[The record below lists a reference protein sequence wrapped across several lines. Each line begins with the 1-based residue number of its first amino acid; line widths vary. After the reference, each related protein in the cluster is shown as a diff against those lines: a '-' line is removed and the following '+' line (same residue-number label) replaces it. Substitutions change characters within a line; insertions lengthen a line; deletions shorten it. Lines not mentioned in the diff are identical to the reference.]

1 MAFEQQK
8 EAFAEQIAR
17 LIRLMPN
24 YPGGIM
30 FGMGDTQETT
40 ATVLYEQKTQDMY
53 FRIFDMALSYSKGF
67 NHNSGQEEFTMA
79 VDIVELVKNK
89 LSGKK

>member
-53 FRIFDMALSYSKGF
+53 FRIFDMALSYSWGMNLFKDDLFGGPMQHSPPG
-67 NHNSGQEEFTMA
+67 NMPP
-79 VDIVELVKNK
+79 
-89 LSGKK
+89 

>member
-1 MAFEQQK
+1 VAFEQQK

-17 LIRLMPN
+17 LIRLIPD

-30 FGMGDTQETT
+30 LGMGDAQQAT
-40 ATVLYEQKTQDMY
+40 AAVVYGQKTQDMY
-53 FRIFDMALSYSKGF
+53 FKIFDMAFSYSSGF
-67 NHNSGQEEFTMA
+67 NTNSGEEEFAMA

-89 LSGKK
+89 LSSKD

>member
-1 MAFEQQK
+1 MGRSFICSKGGATIVAFEQQK

-30 FGMGDTQETT
+30 FGMGDAQEAT
-40 ATVLYEQKTQDMY
+40 AAVLYEQKT
-53 FRIFDMALSYSKGF
+53 
-67 NHNSGQEEFTMA
+67 
-79 VDIVELVKNK
+79 VDFVE
-89 LSGKK
+89 